1 VITWS
6 EVAIML
12 IGLGAV
18 VLLVALFG

>member
-6 EVAIML
+6 EVVIML
-12 IGLGAV
+12 IGLGAI